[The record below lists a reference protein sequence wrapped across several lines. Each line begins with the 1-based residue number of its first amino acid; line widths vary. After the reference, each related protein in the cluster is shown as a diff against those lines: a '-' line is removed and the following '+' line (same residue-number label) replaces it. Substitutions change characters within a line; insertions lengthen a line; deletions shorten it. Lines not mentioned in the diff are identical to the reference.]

1 MILKKYWKYHGKF
14 DPIPLRRYVN
24 NGLVAGKVKNLLK
37 FYSYLVDNDFKDD
50 ELGLANYVNVYP
62 ERVFV
67 DYNAKILNTSG
78 FGVNEG
84 LYDME
89 KQCQDSSTFAELV
102 GMSSYF
108 LHIPVANMIK
118 GQNYIYTLIY
128 IIIDNN
134 VIKQPHS
141 MFNLFSLN
149 PSTNP
154 YLKCCITTE
163 DTINSL

>member
-78 FGVNEG
+78 FGVNG
-84 LYDME
+84 
-89 KQCQDSSTFAELV
+89 
-102 GMSSYF
+102 
-108 LHIPVANMIK
+108 
-118 GQNYIYTLIY
+118 
-128 IIIDNN
+128 
-134 VIKQPHS
+134 
-141 MFNLFSLN
+141 
-149 PSTNP
+149 
-154 YLKCCITTE
+154 
-163 DTINSL
+163 